1 MRIYTRKGD
10 GGRTA
15 LFGGGRV
22 PKDDLRVEAYGT
34 VDELNSVLGRAV
46 LSVEDDRIRERLG
59 RIQHDLFALG
69 ATLAT
74 PTEETGRPRPSVPD
88 LPADRVPEMEAWIDE
103 TTEELDPLKN
113 FVLPGGGPGGSEL
126 HVARTV
132 CRRAERRVV
141 ALADEAEVDEDA
153 IRYLNRLSDLLFVFA
168 RLENHRSGSDDVIW
182 RPSEGEDG

>member
-1 MRIYTRKGD
+1 MKIYTRKGD
-10 GGRTA
+10 RGRTA

-46 LSVEDDRIRERLG
+46 PSLEDDGVRGRLE
-59 RIQHDLFALG
+59 RIQQDLFALG
-69 ATLAT
+69 AVLAT
-74 PTEETGRPRPSVPD
+74 PTEETGRPRPEVPD
-88 LPADRVPEMEAWIDE
+88 LPAGRVPEMEAWIDE
-103 TTEELDPLKN
+103 ATEELEPLRN
-113 FVLPGGGPGGSEL
+113 FVLPGGGPGAAEL

-141 ALADEAEVDEDA
+141 ALAGEAEVDEAA

-168 RLENHRSGSDDVIW
+168 RLENQRAGTADVIW
-182 RPSEGEDG
+182 RPSEDEDE